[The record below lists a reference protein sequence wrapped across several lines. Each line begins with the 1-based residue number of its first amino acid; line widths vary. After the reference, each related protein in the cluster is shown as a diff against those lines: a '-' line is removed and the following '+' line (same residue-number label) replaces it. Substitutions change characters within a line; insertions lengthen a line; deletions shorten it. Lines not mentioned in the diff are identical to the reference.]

1 MLRGYSF
8 EPMPNSRALATAGL
22 FMTIGLQK
30 KWILAFENQIWRG
43 KIILARPAVRA
54 AVIQWFGVESFCPK
68 VGSRDSSFV
77 QTKSIRPKRICRSLS
92 LKKGNKHRKTV
103 TAHVESNGN

>member
-43 KIILARPAVRA
+43 KIILTRPAVRA
-54 AVIQWFGVESFCPK
+54 AVIQWFGVESFARK
-68 VGSRDSSFV
+68 SVRAIAVSSRLSRFARSVFV
-77 QTKSIRPKRICRSLS
+77 VL
-92 LKKGNKHRKTV
+92 
-103 TAHVESNGN
+103 